1 VINVDMNITNVS
13 ETDNDK
19 AGNLET
25 HRNEEHNDSGSL
37 KEKGESGV
45 QSNEEMVDNAT
56 HISVEEKVESPV
68 VQWKNVRRKNKGS
81 SKENGKKVDELKNKN
96 SFESLLEVNE
106 DLSSGE
112 TFVSQSNNID
122 QHNEDAIKVDD
133 CVESNEDSEY
143 ETDNEETCVE
153 KFKPIEEVSEK
164 EPEIGRK
171 PKDLDKIYIIDKG
184 FYSRLKRFIKYNF
197 LFSFLIKHFLTMKIT
212 LVPISLQIKDT
223 KVRVYTTNHIRSF
236 FGETMPLQKRDKKNL
251 KKEWNKTG

>member
-1 VINVDMNITNVS
+1 AKCPKVSAGKVTKKIWVPKLSKTSKETLGRLEESQRLHLEVINVDMNITNVS

-25 HRNEEHNDSGSL
+25 PRNEEHNDSGSV

-45 QSNEEMVDNAT
+45 QSNEEMVDNAA

-68 VQWKNVRRKNKGS
+68 VEWKNVRRKNKGS

-153 KFKPIEEVSEK
+153 KFKPIEEVSCRKSWTK
-164 EPEIGRK
+164 E
-171 PKDLDKIYIIDKG
+171 
-184 FYSRLKRFIKYNF
+184 
-197 LFSFLIKHFLTMKIT
+197 
-212 LVPISLQIKDT
+212 
-223 KVRVYTTNHIRSF
+223 
-236 FGETMPLQKRDKKNL
+236 
-251 KKEWNKTG
+251 